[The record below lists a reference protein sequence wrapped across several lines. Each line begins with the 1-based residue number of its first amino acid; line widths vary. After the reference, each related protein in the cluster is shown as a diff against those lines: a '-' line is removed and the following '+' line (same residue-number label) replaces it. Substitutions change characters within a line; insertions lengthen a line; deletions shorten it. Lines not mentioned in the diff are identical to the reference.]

1 MLRKIGIL
9 FALSI
14 AVSANGQDSEVRK
27 VITDLFTSMYNADA
41 SGLKKVF
48 HDSAR
53 LGSISTDGTG
63 NTMVKYADISGFVNY
78 VGKLE
83 KGVADERFTITDIRI
98 DGKMASAWV
107 PYQFYRAGTF
117 SHCGV
122 NHLLLTLG
130 NDGWKILTITD
141 TRRKDGCPSLPAR

>member
-1 MLRKIGIL
+1 MFRKI
-9 FALSI
+9 SI
-14 AVSANGQDSEVRK
+14 CLLLTLQVKAYGQDDDVRK
-27 VITDLFTSMYNADA
+27 VIGDLFSAMYNADA
-41 SGLKKVF
+41 SGLQKVF

-53 LGSISTDGTG
+53 LGSVSVEAAG
-63 NTMVKYADISGFVNY
+63 NTVVKYAGISGFINY

-107 PYQFYRAGTF
+107 PYHFYRAGTF

-122 NHLLLTLG
+122 NHILLTLG
-130 NDGWKILTITD
+130 KDGWKIITITD
-141 TRRKDGCPSLPAR
+141 TRRKDGCL

>member
-1 MLRKIGIL
+1 M

-14 AVSANGQDSEVRK
+14 GLQAKGQEHDVRK
-27 VITDLFTSMYNADA
+27 VITDLFSSMYNADA

-53 LGSISTDGTG
+53 LGSVSVDASE
-63 NTMVKYADISGFVNY
+63 NPVVKYADISGFINY

-83 KGVADERFTITDIRI
+83 KGVADERFTISDIRI

-107 PYQFYRAGTF
+107 PYIFYRAGSF

-122 NHLLLTLG
+122 NHMLLTQG
-130 NDGWKILTITD
+130 KDGWKILTITD
-141 TRRKDGCPSLPAR
+141 TRRKDGCSFMPIQ

>member
-1 MLRKIGIL
+1 MFRKIGIL
-9 FALSI
+9 FVLSLHLQ
-14 AVSANGQDSEVRK
+14 AKSQDAEVRR
-27 VITDLFTSMYNADA
+27 VIDDLFSAMYNADA
-41 SGLKKVF
+41 SGLRKVF

-53 LGSISTDGTG
+53 LGSVSMDAAG
-63 NTMVKYADISGFVNY
+63 NTVVKYADISGFISY

-107 PYQFYRAGTF
+107 PYNFYRAGSF

-122 NHLLLTLG
+122 NHMLLTMG
-130 NDGWKILTITD
+130 KDGWKVLTITD
-141 TRRKDGCPSLPAR
+141 TRRKDGCL

>member
-1 MLRKIGIL
+1 MIRKIGL
-9 FALSI
+9 MFALSI
-14 AVSANGQDSEVRK
+14 GLQAKGQEHDVRQ
-27 VITDLFTSMYNADA
+27 VITDLFSSMYNADA

-53 LGSISTDGTG
+53 LGSVAVDASG
-63 NTMVKYADISGFVNY
+63 NPVVKYADISGFINY

-83 KGVADERFTITDIRI
+83 KGVADERFMITDIRI

-107 PYQFYRAGTF
+107 PYHFYRAGSF

-122 NHLLLTLG
+122 NHMLLTLG
-130 NDGWKILTITD
+130 KEGWKILTITD
-141 TRRKDGCPSLPAR
+141 TRGKDDCTPIL